1 MHRFT
6 AGLALLAFAT
16 TLTAVSPSI
25 AAPTI
30 QYGFNSVT
38 SIDCA
43 LPENAYDRTACRRQA
58 PAVAA
63 GRQSRLRQQPNGD
76 RVGMAQPRGLVSSQ

>member
-30 QYGFNSVT
+30 QYGFNRVT

-43 LPENAYDRTACRRQA
+43 LPENANDRTACR
-58 PAVAA
+58 AA
-63 GRQSRLRQQPNGD
+63 GTRGRSRAAIAAETT
-76 RVGMAQPRGLVSSQ
+76 AQR